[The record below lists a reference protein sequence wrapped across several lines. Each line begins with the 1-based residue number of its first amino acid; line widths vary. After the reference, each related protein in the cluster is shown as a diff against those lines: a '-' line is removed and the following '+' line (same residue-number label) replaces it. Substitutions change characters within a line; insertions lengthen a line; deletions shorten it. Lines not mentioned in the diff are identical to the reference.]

1 MQKIIG
7 NIYVHFVA
15 SASTILENFIAVI
28 YKQLATFANP
38 IIVAMQL

>member
-1 MQKIIG
+1 MSIMLHQLTTF
-7 NIYVHFVA
+7 H
-15 SASTILENFIAVI
+15 ENFIVVI